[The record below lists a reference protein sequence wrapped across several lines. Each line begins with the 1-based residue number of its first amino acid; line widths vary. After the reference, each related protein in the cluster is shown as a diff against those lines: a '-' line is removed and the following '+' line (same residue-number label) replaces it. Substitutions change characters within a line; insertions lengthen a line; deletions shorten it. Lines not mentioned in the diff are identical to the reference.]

1 MRHSWRRIALLPAV
15 RMLLFIIAGIL
26 LQWHLSLRSE
36 DIALPTI
43 LLLPGVFVLHLL
55 TRRRRTLQILR
66 DTTLL
71 LLLVITGIL
80 RTAVALESRPADLLV
95 FADKKEKLDLI
106 GVVAEHP
113 REYAD
118 RRRFRL
124 DCRFVMSPDS
134 IPVRGTV
141 LATYR
146 RSAWDAA
153 DTLIPIRLGDV
164 VKLHG
169 RLRTPLTPRNPG
181 GFDARRWLVTEGSV
195 LLCSVSKGEDLEIVG
210 QEDPGLPG
218 RVTGILR
225 RVMRESINAQYASEH
240 AGILTGLLLGD
251 RGMIEDT
258 VLNDF
263 RRTGI
268 MHILAVSG
276 LHAGI
281 ILMMV
286 FMPLERLPFAARAL
300 SALTVLWL
308 FAAVTGFAPPVTR
321 ASIMATIVL
330 VGILLQRDSQP
341 INALAAAGT
350 GILLADPLA
359 LFGLS
364 FLLSFGAVLGI
375 LLFQQRV
382 QTALLR
388 VFPRMWRPKLQPAA
402 ALLSLTLSAQAL
414 TLPLLAQEFG
424 QVSPSVLLANLVA
437 VPLVFLT
444 VTCGSLSLLL
454 FHILPALATPFA
466 AVAAASIDLILITS
480 ELLARLPG
488 ASVSLPPLPSLIV
501 ILYFTGIA
509 YLTISQGRVRQ
520 KLLVLSITLIA
531 VLTAAPA
538 IAPDSGNIIR
548 VTFLDVGQGDAAVV
562 ELPDGSALLIDT
574 GPGSRNWN
582 AGSAIILP
590 FLRARGIRRLHMMII
605 THPDNDHAG
614 GAQAVVEELPVG
626 QVLVGGR
633 WPESGAGKELMDVMT
648 ARTDSVRDV
657 RAGLRIPLPGEA
669 MLYVLSPPADIDC
682 EASNE
687 HSVVVLLRY
696 GTTRFLFTGDAD
708 AEAERRMVARY
719 DSFLH
724 ADVLKVGHHGSTT
737 SSSPGFVV
745 KVRPRHA
752 VISAGRNNHFNHP
765 RQEVLDRLRL
775 AGAHISRT
783 DIEGAIM
790 FLSDGR
796 RVEKLPVE
804 K

>member
-15 RMLLFIIAGIL
+15 RILLFIIAGIV
-26 LQWHLSLRSE
+26 LQWHKP
-36 DIALPTI
+36 LPAMDLVPPSF
-43 LLLPGVFVLHLL
+43 LLLTGALVLTVL
-55 TRRRRTLQILR
+55 TRRWRMLRPLR
-66 DTTLL
+66 DVFIL
-71 LLLVITGIL
+71 LLLVLSGML
-80 RTAVALESRPADLLV
+80 RTASELESHPAELLA
-95 FADKKEKLDLI
+95 FADQKEKI
-106 GVVAEHP
+106 EIVGVVVQHP

-124 DCRFVMSPDS
+124 DCRSVLSGDS

-141 LATYR
+141 LTTYR
-146 RSAWDAA
+146 QSAWDP
-153 DTLIPIRLGDV
+153 DDKLRQIRMGQV
-164 VKLHG
+164 VRLRC

-181 GFDARRWLVTEGSV
+181 GFNARRWLVTEGSV
-195 LLCSVSKGEDLEIVG
+195 LLCSVSKGTDLEIIG
-210 QEDPGLPG
+210 CEDPGPLG
-218 RVTGILR
+218 RLTGFLR
-225 RVMRESINAQYASEH
+225 SMLRTSINVQYAPEH
-240 AGILTGLLLGD
+240 ASILTGLLLGD

-286 FMPLERLPFAARAL
+286 FVPLERLPFGARSFCALAA
-300 SALTVLWL
+300 LWL

-321 ASIMATIVL
+321 ASVMATIVL
-330 VGILLQRDSQP
+330 LGMLLQRDSQP

-350 GILLADPLA
+350 GILLFDPLT

-382 QTALLR
+382 LHVLMD
-388 VFPRMWRPKLQPAA
+388 VFPRGWWNMLRHPA

-414 TLPLLAQEFG
+414 TLPLLAREFG
-424 QVSPSVLLANLVA
+424 QVSPAGLLANLVA
-437 VPLVFLT
+437 VPLVFMT
-444 VTCGSLSLLL
+444 VTCGALSLLL
-454 FHILPALATPFA
+454 HVMNPACAVPFT
-466 AVAAASIDLILITS
+466 AVAAASIDVILVTS
-480 ELLARLPG
+480 GFLARLPG
-488 ASVSLPPLPSLIV
+488 ASVSLPPLPPLVI
-501 ILYFTGIA
+501 ILYLTGIA
-509 YLTISQGRVRQ
+509 YLTVSQGRMRQ
-520 KLLVLSITLIA
+520 KFFIICLTVLA
-531 VLTAAPA
+531 VLTTAPA
-538 IAPDSGNIIR
+538 IAPDER
-548 VTFLDVGQGDAAVV
+548 AAVHVTFLDVGQGDAAVI
-562 ELPDGSALLIDT
+562 ELPGGATVLIDT
-574 GPGSRNWN
+574 GPGSGSWD
-582 AGSAIILP
+582 AGTAIILP
-590 FLRARGIRRLHMMII
+590 FLRTRGIRRLHSIII

-614 GAQAVVEELPVG
+614 GARSVIEEVPVG

-633 WPESGAGKELMDVMT
+633 WPESGAPGQLMDVLI

-657 RAGLRIPLPGEA
+657 RAGTRIPLPGDA
-669 MLYVLSPPADIDC
+669 MLYVLSPPADLDC

-708 AEAERRMVARY
+708 AEAERRLVARY
-719 DSFLH
+719 DSFLR

-737 SSSPGFVV
+737 SSSPGFVI
-745 KVRPRHA
+745 KVHPRHA

-765 RQEVLDRLRL
+765 RQEVLDRMRL
-775 AGAHISRT
+775 AGAQIWRT
-783 DIEGAIM
+783 DVEGAIM
-790 FLSDGR
+790 FRSDGK
-796 RVEKLPVE
+796 RVEKVSVW